1 VIEKMGD
8 WLRHITLNAKARTG
22 LGPSL
27 IVWSVIAVVSLMLA
41 LGFFCVA
48 AFVWLAGR
56 YDPLTAGLILGGV
69 FLAIAII
76 AAIAGWAARQ
86 RNIERARLAL
96 AARSQAGWLDPKLLA
111 VGIEIGRTLGWRRL
125 ITLVAA
131 GLFAAGAAKEW
142 FAARETRENGDA
154 EG

>member
-1 VIEKMGD
+1 MGD
-8 WLRHITLNAKARTG
+8 WLRHIALNAKARTG

-56 YDPLTAGLILGGV
+56 YDPLTAGLILAGV

-76 AAIAGWAARQ
+76 AAIAGWAARR

-96 AARSQAGWLDPKLLA
+96 AARSRAGWLDPKLLA

-125 ITLVAA
+125 ITLAAA

>member
-1 VIEKMGD
+1 MGD
-8 WLRHITLNAKARTG
+8 WLRHIALNAKARTG

-27 IVWSVIAVVSLMLA
+27 IVWSVIAAVSLTLA

-76 AAIAGWAARQ
+76 AAIAGWVARL
-86 RNIERARLAL
+86 RTIERARLAL
-96 AARSQAGWLDPKLLA
+96 AARSPAGWLDPKLLA
-111 VGIEIGRTLGWRRL
+111 VGIEIGRTLGWRRI
-125 ITLVAA
+125 ITLAAA

-142 FAARETRENGDA
+142 FAARETRENGDS